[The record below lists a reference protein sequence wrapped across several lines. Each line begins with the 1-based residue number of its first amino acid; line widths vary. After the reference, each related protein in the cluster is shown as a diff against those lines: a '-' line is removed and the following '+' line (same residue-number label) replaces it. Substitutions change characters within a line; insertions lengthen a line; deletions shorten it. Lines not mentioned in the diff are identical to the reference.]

1 VFEDVTIM
9 YNGTISW
16 SLMEGLVRVVSSRLT
31 LSYVDS
37 PGVIVAVNSNLT
49 LRYSTASALILI
61 DSRATLEY
69 SDVGEVIVGP
79 GSNVS
84 VTLSRVGK
92 VVNGTA
98 WGARMNAIS
107 QAELLGLSGLESMR
121 PQHVTPRAITT
132 TPVQGVTKTQ
142 QVAALRE
149 VRPGQG
155 WALTAAVALSLV
167 ALAVMMAALV
177 LTRRKS

>member
-1 VFEDVTIM
+1 
-9 YNGTISW
+9 
-16 SLMEGLVRVVSSRLT
+16 
-31 LSYVDS
+31 
-37 PGVIVAVNSNLT
+37 
-49 LRYSTASALILI
+49 
-61 DSRATLEY
+61 
-69 SDVGEVIVGP
+69 
-79 GSNVS
+79 VS

-121 PQHVTPRAITT
+121 PQHVTPRAIVTT
-132 TPVQGVTKTQ
+132 SVQGVTKTQ

-149 VRPGQG
+149 VRPGRG
-155 WALTAAVALSLV
+155 WALTAAAALSLV